1 MSFVTDN
8 RTFEAWLKKQ
18 CKVVKE
24 DLEVKHERM
33 KTDAFVFLR
42 ATFFRWA
49 RKIESICPALAEA
62 PAVLSVGDLHL
73 ENFGTWHD
81 TQGRLI
87 WGVND
92 FDEAAVIPYTFDL
105 LRLATSIHLARDVR
119 KGPKIAIGDR
129 AASKAILK
137 GYRRGIQ
144 EPKPTVLDEKKI
156 WMRPLVDCTA
166 EDRAKFWREIGK
178 LRPQEP
184 PHKMRKILK
193 RSLPEGSSDL
203 RFAPRRKGGGGLGRP
218 RYVVQA
224 VWCGGH
230 ILREAK
236 ALVPSAWDWAHHD
249 RNPKSRFLDL
259 ANGEFRAP
267 DPFLHIRDSFIVRR
281 IAPDSRKIE
290 LDRAAELRL
299 TPKSL
304 EAMGFDLGAIH
315 AATKSKQAA
324 VLKDLRSRPAGW
336 LSEAAKVAAAAVQ
349 KDLEAWG
356 SHRR

>member
-8 RTFEAWLKKQ
+8 RAFEAWLKKQ

-49 RKIESICPALAEA
+49 RKIESICSALAEA

-81 TQGRLI
+81 AQGRLI

-184 PHKMRKILK
+184 PHKMRKTLK
-193 RSLPEGSSDL
+193 RSLPEGSPAPEGRRRPGPAALCRASGVVRRTYPARGKGAGAL
-203 RFAPRRKGGGGLGRP
+203 GLGLGAPRPEPEIAIPRSCQWRIPRARPLSAYPGLIHR
-218 RYVVQA
+218 QA
-224 VWCGGH
+224 H
-230 ILREAK
+230 
-236 ALVPSAWDWAHHD
+236 
-249 RNPKSRFLDL
+249 
-259 ANGEFRAP
+259 RAG
-267 DPFLHIRDSFIVRR
+267 F
-281 IAPDSRKIE
+281 AQ
-290 LDRAAELRL
+290 DRA
-299 TPKSL
+299 
-304 EAMGFDLGAIH
+304 
-315 AATKSKQAA
+315 
-324 VLKDLRSRPAGW
+324 
-336 LSEAAKVAAAAVQ
+336 
-349 KDLEAWG
+349 
-356 SHRR
+356 